1 MGLKQAIS
9 KKVTDPQFIEQLQK
23 GDDTAFHR
31 LVEDWKD
38 RIYNTALGLVQQAQ
52 DAEDITQDVFITAWK
67 SVKQFRG
74 ESSIQTWL
82 YKIAVHQSLDCIRKR
97 KRKKRFGFLVP
108 LLGADEGPE
117 QELGDFLHPGV
128 QLEKKQ
134 EAQVLFKA
142 IRKLPEQQQV
152 AYNLQK
158 IEGLSIK
165 EIAQVMET
173 TDGAVEAMLNRAKTN
188 LQKTLITYYQTH
200 RDE

>member
-1 MGLKQAIS
+1 M
-9 KKVTDPQFIEQLQK
+9 TDPQFIEQLRK
-23 GDDTAFHR
+23 GDETAFHR

-152 AYNLQK
+152 AYSLQK
-158 IEGLSIK
+158 IEGLAIK